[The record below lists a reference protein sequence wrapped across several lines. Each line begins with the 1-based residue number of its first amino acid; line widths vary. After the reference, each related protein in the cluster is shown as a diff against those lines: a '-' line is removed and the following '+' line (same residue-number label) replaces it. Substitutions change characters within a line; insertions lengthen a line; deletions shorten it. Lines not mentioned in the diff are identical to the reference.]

1 MKTHVEQEP
10 GRREQKNPD
19 IERRVDNNDSES
31 RPRRQ
36 NRGRGGRA
44 IKQPIRKERGRS

>member
-1 MKTHVEQEP
+1 MKTPVEQEP
-10 GRREQKNPD
+10 GRRERKNPD
-19 IERRVDNNDSES
+19 IERGADNNDSES

-44 IKQPIRKERGRS
+44 TKQPTRKERGRS